1 MRKED
6 ISIISEV
13 VKQLNGDQARAVVK
27 CLMAKDFAVIEG
39 FPGSGKTSALVA
51 LVRCSLL
58 LGRTVLVTSHTHSA
72 IDNLL
77 VKLVKPVVACT
88 CLGVARNT
96 LFSYRHFSMTLVDEA
111 SLVLEPTT
119 IPAVAAADVF
129 VLVGDH
135 RQLTPLVRSQQLR
148 PIAEL
153 SSTLFYDSKLRCA
166 NNGVAEACLP
176 VVAQNPAVAADHFF
190 SRHLSI
196 CELCV
201 SNALTD
207 TIVFVDTKS
216 RENSSFC
223 ATFGDSGV
231 EVYNVGEAEFVVN
244 LCELFIKVTSLTL
257 C

>member
-1 MRKED
+1 
-6 ISIISEV
+6 
-13 VKQLNGDQARAVVK
+13 
-27 CLMAKDFAVIEG
+27 
-39 FPGSGKTSALVA
+39 
-51 LVRCSLL
+51 
-58 LGRTVLVTSHTHSA
+58 
-72 IDNLL
+72 
-77 VKLVKPVVACT
+77 
-88 CLGVARNT
+88 
-96 LFSYRHFSMTLVDEA
+96 MTLVDEA

-135 RQLTPLVRSQQLR
+135 RQLTPLVRSQQLRREGFAKSLLERLQVHQAAVITLCSQYRMNR

-190 SRHLSI
+190 SRHPRT

-207 TIVFVDTKS
+207 TVVFVDTKS
-216 RENSSFC
+216 RENASFC

-244 LCELFIKVTSLTL
+244 LCELFIKVSSLTL